1 MSESQPM
8 ESRGC
13 EYDRIVLAFF
23 HFAQTGIDIPPDRL
37 NI

>member
-1 MSESQPM
+1 M
-8 ESRGC
+8 ESRGR
-13 EYDRIVLAFF
+13 EYDSLVVAFL